1 MLKWALKVP
10 RVGKEASEAAAI
22 QDNLIV
28 AFNAKK
34 QEAKAPRP
42 RKGPHHK
49 WPPQEK
55 ERYVN
60 PGHNSPINFFLS
72 LRVGRLY
79 LEKGYAFLKTNLENC
94 PPENTVKGW
103 GVKCV
108 LGGIPTRPGRPGH
121 LTCREEILLAAA
133 VRDLRGGGACIDRE
147 SLIFLGHETVREVC
161 YFF

>member
-1 MLKWALKVP
+1 MWARRRQKLQQYKITSSWRSTRRNKRQRLQGQG
-10 RVGKEASEAAAI
+10 RVLTTSGLHK
-22 QDNLIV
+22 
-28 AFNAKK
+28 
-34 QEAKAPRP
+34 R
-42 RKGPHHK
+42 RKGTST
-49 WPPQEK
+49 Q
-55 ERYVN
+55 VTTVQ
-60 PGHNSPINFFLS
+60 SIFFLS